1 MAGSA
6 ENRRVPRAESPVLH
20 TAPACAAVTET
31 LREKFE
37 EGLPLAVQ
45 LIETAF
51 TPGWLSDGRMELDF
65 ESDRH

>member
-1 MAGSA
+1 MIVQP
-6 ENRRVPRAESPVLH
+6 EPN
-20 TAPACAAVTET
+20 PACAAVTET

-65 ESDRH
+65 ESETAKEFRK

>member
-1 MAGSA
+1 MIVQP
-6 ENRRVPRAESPVLH
+6 EPN
-20 TAPACAAVTET
+20 PACAAVTRA

-37 EGLPLAVQ
+37 EGLPLAIQ

-65 ESDRH
+65 ESETAKEFRK